1 MNTNKGDVFQWNLG
15 PLEGNPPKIWM
26 DKTEVGG
33 RGRTCHHVLRAK
45 ADVVIDV
52 LTCGT
57 TEKGAAGRLAEDIAI
72 KIPE

>member
-1 MNTNKGDVFQWNLG
+1 
-15 PLEGNPPKIWM
+15 M